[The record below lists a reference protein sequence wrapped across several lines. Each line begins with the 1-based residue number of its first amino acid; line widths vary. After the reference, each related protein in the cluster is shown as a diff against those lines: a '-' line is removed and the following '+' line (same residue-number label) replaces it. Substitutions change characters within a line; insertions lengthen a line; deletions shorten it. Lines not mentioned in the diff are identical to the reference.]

1 VAIGCATGIA
11 SIHQAG
17 LVHGQFG
24 PDLVVLGR
32 DGSRVV
38 HFSTTPPYGA
48 ATPAADILAWAHTIM
63 FAAAGHRQASADALG
78 ALPADLRPVVAD
90 CLSPDPVARPHA
102 RALLTE
108 TC

>member
-1 VAIGCATGIA
+1 M
-11 SIHQAG
+11 
-17 LVHGQFG
+17 HGQFG

-32 DGSRVV
+32 DGPRVV

-63 FAAAGHRQASADALG
+63 FAAAGTQAGPRRGPG

-90 CLSPDPVARPHA
+90 CLSPTRWPARTPGP
-102 RALLTE
+102 
-108 TC
+108 CSPNC